1 MLGAVGLEMGR
12 PARNFITSNWFPSPQ
27 IHFNPHY
34 ITLYYITQYHT
45 TQHYTIYAT
54 LLYYTT
60 LYFMESNGFP
70 SSQMH
75 FNPQY
80 ISLQLHYITRC
91 HTTQHN
97 TILWYIMLHYIV
109 TLHYILLNIKF
120 MSYIISKPTIYPIH
134 SKPIPFALLWAVI
147 QWIHYALNLVLFIQV
162 SF

>member
-34 ITLYYITQYHT
+34 ITLYYKISHN
-45 TQHYTIYAT
+45 AT
-54 LLYYTT
+54 LHYITLHYYTT

-70 SSQMH
+70 SSPMH

-80 ISLQLHYITRC
+80 ISLQHYITRC

-97 TILWYIMLHYIV
+97 TILWYIMLHYSV
-109 TLHYILLNIKF
+109 TLDYILLNKI
-120 MSYIISKPTIYPIH
+120 YLVHVSKPTICPIH

-147 QWIHYALNLVLFIQV
+147 QWIHYALNLILFIQV